1 MNHPFDSNILD
12 IVKSFQQKRKKEK
25 KKKNLLL
32 HLRANMNQAFVS
44 PLPYIYINWNKEGH
58 SFLYVSQTYHRM
70 EDAVR

>member
-1 MNHPFDSNILD
+1 
-12 IVKSFQQKRKKEK
+12 
-25 KKKNLLL
+25 
-32 HLRANMNQAFVS
+32 MNQAFVS